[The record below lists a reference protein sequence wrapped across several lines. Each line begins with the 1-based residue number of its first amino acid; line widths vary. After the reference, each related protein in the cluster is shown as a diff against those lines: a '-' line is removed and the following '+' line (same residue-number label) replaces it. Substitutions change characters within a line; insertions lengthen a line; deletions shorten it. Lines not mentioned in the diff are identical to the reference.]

1 MSSSADIVMAGKDKG
16 APGRRK
22 PRAAGQADPSTALP
36 LVIGS
41 NLRTF
46 RTRQGH
52 SLERLAKLAGVS
64 RAMLSQIETGRSVPT
79 ILLLLKVANALAV
92 PLATLVST
100 PAARRTTVLTRARA
114 KVVSV
119 SGGRFTLRALF
130 ASETSP
136 RVEFYEVRI
145 AARHTEQLDP
155 LAGGTK
161 ENLLVVKG
169 RIELVVGHDQPV
181 LLEEGDAAQLHA
193 DVPRSLRNPDA
204 HEAVLHQ
211 VVSFIGTSVG

>member
-1 MSSSADIVMAGKDKG
+1 MSSSADIVMAGKDKS

-22 PRAAGQADPSTALP
+22 PHAVGQAEPSMALP
-36 LVIGS
+36 LVIGG
-41 NLRTF
+41 NLRTL

-100 PAARRTTVLTRARA
+100 PAARRTTVLTRAGA
-114 KVVSV
+114 KVVSA

-130 ASETSP
+130 ASETTP
-136 RVEFYEVRI
+136 RVEFNEVHI

-155 LAGGTK
+155 HAAGAK
-161 ENLLVVKG
+161 EILLVVKG
-169 RIELVVGHDQPV
+169 RIELAVGQDQP
-181 LLEEGDAAQLHA
+181 LLLQEGDAAQLHA

-204 HEAVLHQ
+204 SEAVLHQ
-211 VVSFIGTSVG
+211 VVSFIGTSAG

>member
-1 MSSSADIVMAGKDKG
+1 MSSSAEIAMAGKTRG

-22 PRAAGQADPSTALP
+22 PRDADHADFSTALP
-36 LVIGS
+36 LVIGR
-41 NLRTF
+41 NLKSL

-100 PAARRTTVLTRARA
+100 PAARRTTVLTRAGA

-119 SGGRFTLRALF
+119 SGGRFLLRALF
-130 ASETSP
+130 ASESAP

-145 AARHTEQLDP
+145 APRHTEQLDP
-155 LAGGTK
+155 LAAGAK

-169 RIELVVGHDQPV
+169 RIELVVGQDHPV
-181 LLEEGDAAQLHA
+181 VLQEGDAAQLHA

-204 HEAVLHQ
+204 SEAVMHQ
-211 VVSFIGTSVG
+211 VVSLIGASAG

>member
-1 MSSSADIVMAGKDKG
+1 MSSSADIVMAGRD
-16 APGRRK
+16 
-22 PRAAGQADPSTALP
+22 RAASRKLRAPGQADLSTALP

-41 NLRTF
+41 NLKSL

-52 SLERLAKLAGVS
+52 SLERLARLAGVS

-114 KVVSV
+114 KIVSG

-130 ASETSP
+130 AAESSP

-145 AARHTEQLDP
+145 APRHTEQLEP
-155 LAGGTK
+155 HSGGTK

-169 RIELVVGHDQPV
+169 RIELVVGNDAPV
-181 LLEEGDAAQLHA
+181 ILEEGDAAQFHA

-211 VVSFIGTSVG
+211 VVSFIGASAG

>member
-1 MSSSADIVMAGKDKG
+1 MASKSRG

-22 PRAAGQADPSTALP
+22 PRMAGQAEPSTALP

-41 NLRTF
+41 NLRTL

-100 PAARRTTVLTRARA
+100 PAARRTTVLTRAGS
-114 KVVSV
+114 KLVSV
-119 SGGRFTLRALF
+119 SDGRFTLRALF
-130 ASETSP
+130 AAEASP

-145 AARHTEQLDP
+145 APRHTEQLDP

-169 RIELVVGHDQPV
+169 RIELVVGQDQP
-181 LLEEGDAAQLHA
+181 LLLQEGDAAQLHA
-193 DVPRSLRNPDA
+193 DVPRSLRNLDA
-204 HEAVLHQ
+204 NEAVLHQ
-211 VVSFIGTSVG
+211 VVSFIGTSGG